1 MRKSLAKTLVLVVAL
16 SLFSI
21 VACARR
27 GGPLDTINVTF
38 VMSPLNV
45 PSIVERELGIFAQA
59 FDEFGIG
66 VAYSTLTAGPD
77 QTAALASGD
86 IQFLFAVGGTSV
98 IQAAA
103 GGLDIRIISIF
114 SRAPE
119 AFMLFSNDHGIS
131 SPHDLAGR
139 TIAGPM
145 GTILHQ
151 LLVAFLES
159 GGLTTNDVNFVSM
172 GIPEAQAALAAGA
185 VDAALMAGP
194 AAFNTQQ
201 GGAHVV
207 TNGVGLVEATI
218 VVATS
223 QAFYNANRPLV
234 ERFLQAQNDTLAF
247 IAANHARS
255 MEMTAAATGLALEAV
270 ELMFPMYDFRS
281 QIFPSDIQS
290 LEETM
295 QFMIDNG
302 MIDNAIDIRGLIL
315 NLSNVVT
322 QP

>member
-1 MRKSLAKTLVLVVAL
+1 MRKQLVKALLLVLVL
-16 SLFSI
+16 SLVL

-27 GGPLDTINVTF
+27 GGPVETINVTF
-38 VMSPLNV
+38 VMAPLNV

-59 FDEFGIG
+59 FEEFGIG
-66 VAYSTLTAGPD
+66 VEYSTLTAGPD

-119 AFMLFSNDHGIS
+119 AFMLFANDHGIN
-131 SPHDLAGR
+131 SPHDLVGR

-159 GGLTTNDVNFVSM
+159 GGLGIGDVNFVSM
-172 GIPEAQAALAAGA
+172 GIPEAMAALAAGA

-194 AAFNTQQ
+194 AAFNAQQ

-223 QAFYNANRPLV
+223 QTFYNANRPLV

-247 IAANHARS
+247 IADNHAQS
-255 MEMTAAATGLALEAV
+255 MAMTAQATGLSLEAV

-295 QFMIDNG
+295 QFMIAND
-302 MIDNAIDIRGLIL
+302 MIDSAIDIRGLIL
-315 NLSNVVT
+315 NL
-322 QP
+322 